1 MSTQQQQIRAVNTVH
16 TALFINN
23 KDRTGEGESIA
34 VVNPATESLVAEVAG
49 ASAAQVDEAVD
60 SAAVAFEDERWKNP
74 QFRKEVL
81 LRFADLVE
89 ENREALMDTLIEE
102 IGTPVN
108 LTSNHID
115 TPVAFL
121 RWFAH
126 QAVCDRTRHLGF
138 NVTGTAVSTVVY
150 RPVGVVAAITAFN
163 YPLLIGL
170 TKLGAS
176 LAAGC
181 TAVLLSSPQAPL
193 AVLQLGELVRRAGFP
208 AGVINI
214 LAGGAEVGER
224 LTTHPRVA
232 KVSFTGSVNVGRRV
246 MQQAAD
252 GLRSVVLE
260 LGGKSAAILL
270 PGVDFKKYA
279 YSLHARYARNAGQ
292 GCGSPTRILV
302 EASRYDEFVDISR
315 QAYSRLKVG
324 NPRDKE
330 TLLGPVINAAQ
341 RDRIEAG
348 IQAAVQEGA
357 QVIAGSGRPDIAK
370 GWYVNPTL
378 IGGLDNTATLA
389 REEIFGPVSVVLTY
403 RDVEEAIAIANDS
416 PLGLKAYVFG
426 ETAQCLQ
433 IIPKLNVGTV
443 QINGGSPLRPDAPM
457 TGYKHSG
464 IGSEWGED
472 GLREFLRPQHIDCPV
487 A

>member
-1 MSTQQQQIRAVNTVH
+1 MSTEHQNRAAGTAH

-23 KDRTGEGESIA
+23 VALAGQGEAIR
-34 VVNPATESLVAEVAG
+34 VVNPATEALVADFPGASTDQVDAAV
-49 ASAAQVDEAVD
+49 ASAAN
-60 SAAVAFEDERWKNP
+60 AFEQDRWKNP

-81 LRFADLVE
+81 LRLADLVE
-89 ENREALMDTLIEE
+89 ENRDALMDTLIQE

-108 LTSNHID
+108 LTANHID

-121 RWFAH
+121 RWFAQ
-126 QAVCDRTRHLGF
+126 QAVIDRTRHLGF
-138 NVTGTAVSTVVY
+138 NSACTAVSTVVY

-170 TKLGAS
+170 TKLGAA

-181 TAVLLSSPQAPL
+181 TTVLLSSPQAPL
-193 AVLQLGELVRRAGFP
+193 AVLQLGKLISLAGFP

-214 LAGGAEVGER
+214 LAGGAQAGER
-224 LTTHPRVA
+224 LTKHPGVA
-232 KVSFTGSVNVGRRV
+232 KVSFTGSVDVGRRV
-246 MQQAAD
+246 MQQAAT

-270 PGVDFKKYA
+270 PGVDFTKYA

-302 EASRYDEFVDISR
+302 EAARYQEFVDISR
-315 QAYSRLKVG
+315 QVYGRLKVG
-324 NPRDKE
+324 DPLSED

-341 RDRIEAG
+341 RDRIEEG
-348 IQAAVQEGA
+348 IRVAVQQGA
-357 QVIAGSGRPDIAK
+357 QVLAGGGRPDIEK
-370 GWYVNPTL
+370 GWYVNPVL
-378 IGGLDNTATLA
+378 IGGLDNNATLA
-389 REEIFGPVSVVLTY
+389 RQEIFGPVSVVLTY
-403 RDVEEAIAIANDS
+403 RDVDEAIAIANDS

-426 ETAQCLQ
+426 DREQCLQ
-433 IIPKLNVGTV
+433 IVPKLNVGTV
-443 QINGGSPLRPDAPM
+443 QINGGSSLRPDAPM

-464 IGSEWGED
+464 VGSEWGED
-472 GLREFLRPQHIDCPV
+472 GLREFLRPQHIDC
-487 A
+487 ALG

>member
-1 MSTQQQQIRAVNTVH
+1 MLKEQQNRVAGTID

-23 KDRTGEGESIA
+23 VAQAGEGESIR
-34 VVNPATESLVAEVAG
+34 VVNPATEELVADFAG
-49 ASAAQVDEAVD
+49 ASIDQVD
-60 SAAVAFEDERWKNP
+60 AAVVSAVNAFEQERWKDP
-74 QFRKEVL
+74 QFRKDVL
-81 LRFADLVE
+81 LRLADLIE
-89 ENREALMDTLIEE
+89 ENRDMLMDTLIQE
-102 IGTPVN
+102 IGTPIN
-108 LTSNHID
+108 LTANHID

-121 RWFAH
+121 RWFAQ
-126 QAVCDRTRHLGF
+126 QAVIDRTRHLGF
-138 NVTGTAVSTVVY
+138 NSSRTAVSTVVY

-170 TKLGAS
+170 TKIGAA

-193 AVLQLGELVRRAGFP
+193 AVLQLGKLIRLAGFP

-214 LAGGAEVGER
+214 LAGGAQVGER
-224 LTTHPRVA
+224 LTEHPGVA

-246 MQQAAD
+246 MQQAAS

-270 PGVDFKKYA
+270 PGVDFNKYA

-302 EASRYDEFVDISR
+302 EASRYQEFAEISR
-315 QAYSRLKVG
+315 QVYGRLKVG
-324 NPRDKE
+324 DPRKAD

-341 RDRIEAG
+341 RNRIEDG
-348 IQAAVQEGA
+348 VKTAVQNGA
-357 QVIAGSGRPDIAK
+357 EVLAGGGRPDIEK
-370 GWYVNPTL
+370 GWYVNPVL
-378 IGGLDNTATLA
+378 VGSLDNKAALA

-403 RDVEEAIAIANDS
+403 KDVDEAIAIANDS

-426 ETAQCLQ
+426 ATQECLQ
-433 IIPKLNVGTV
+433 IVPKLHVGTV

-464 IGSEWGED
+464 VGSEWGED
-472 GLREFLRPQHIDCPV
+472 GLREFLRPQHIDCPL

>member
-1 MSTQQQQIRAVNTVH
+1 MSTEHQNRAAGTAH

-23 KDRTGEGESIA
+23 VALAGQGESIR
-34 VVNPATESLVAEVAG
+34 VVNPATEALVADFPG
-49 ASAAQVDEAVD
+49 ASTDQVD
-60 SAAVAFEDERWKNP
+60 AAVASAVNAFEQDRWKNP
-74 QFRKEVL
+74 QFRKAVL
-81 LRFADLVE
+81 LRLADLVE
-89 ENREALMDTLIEE
+89 ENRDALMDTLIQE

-108 LTSNHID
+108 LTANHID

-121 RWFAH
+121 RWFAQ
-126 QAVCDRTRHLGF
+126 QAVSDRTRHLGF
-138 NVTGTAVSTVVY
+138 NAAGTAVSTVVY

-170 TKLGAS
+170 TKLGAA

-181 TAVLLSSPQAPL
+181 TTVLLSSPQAPL
-193 AVLQLGELVRRAGFP
+193 AVLQLGKLISLAGFP

-214 LAGGAEVGER
+214 LAGGAKVGER
-224 LTTHPRVA
+224 LTEHPGVA
-232 KVSFTGSVNVGRRV
+232 KVSFTGSVDVGRRV
-246 MQQAAD
+246 MQQAAT

-270 PGVDFKKYA
+270 PGVDFTKYA

-302 EASRYDEFVDISR
+302 EVSRYQEFVEISR
-315 QAYSRLKVG
+315 QVYGRLKVG
-324 NPRDKE
+324 DPYRED

-341 RDRIEAG
+341 RDRIEEG
-348 IQAAVQEGA
+348 VRAAVQQGA
-357 QVIAGSGRPDIAK
+357 QVLAGGGRPDIEK
-370 GWYVNPTL
+370 GWYVNPVL
-378 IGGLDNTATLA
+378 IGGLDNKATLA
-389 REEIFGPVSVVLTY
+389 RQEIFGPVSVVLTY
-403 RDVEEAIAIANDS
+403 RDVDEAIAIANDS

-426 ETAQCLQ
+426 DRAQCLQ
-433 IIPKLNVGTV
+433 IVPKLNVGTV

-464 IGSEWGED
+464 VGSEWGED
-472 GLREFLRPQHIDCPV
+472 GLREFLRPQHIDC
-487 A
+487 ALG